1 VLARAGAIVFGELPG
16 CDEPD
21 ASVTARDVVAGALGG
36 FPGPVV
42 FGLPAG
48 HTAGPALTLPLGVHA
63 RVTAGQAS
71 VVEILES
78 AVADSPEPRNR
89 SHP

>member
-1 VLARAGAIVFGELPG
+1 
-16 CDEPD
+16 
-21 ASVTARDVVAGALGG
+21 
-36 FPGPVV
+36 
-42 FGLPAG
+42 
-48 HTAGPALTLPLGVHA
+48 VHA